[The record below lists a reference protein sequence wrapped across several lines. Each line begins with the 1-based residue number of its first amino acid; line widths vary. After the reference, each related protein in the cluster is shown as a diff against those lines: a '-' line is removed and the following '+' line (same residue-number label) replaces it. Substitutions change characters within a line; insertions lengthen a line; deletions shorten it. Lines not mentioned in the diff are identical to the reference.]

1 MATILAASDLL
12 GADNIQVL
20 DDVLARVCRILQLS
34 PTQYALAE
42 RHYNAIC
49 EWLGAEGS
57 LLNQFAPDLYPQGSV
72 ALGTTVKP
80 QLRDEYDVD
89 LVCELQIDHNSVRDP
104 AHLVDIIESR
114 MKESDIY
121 RGKLKRKSRCLCVS
135 YEHDFHLDILP
146 ACPDPVSGGTCLFV
160 PDCDDRK
167 LRTTN
172 PKGFIAWFKHQ
183 AAQLPRALTRKA
195 MDSAAPLPRP
205 QAAEEKNAL
214 QLSVQL
220 IKRWRNRYYSD
231 RPQQPPASILL
242 TTLMGNHYCDEQS
255 IFTNL
260 AASVRSILDSVPSI
274 GRLVVRNP
282 SHPLEDLSEP
292 WKDQAT
298 YDAFV
303 NGLRALRVKLARL
316 EAAEDMGQRSVLLQ
330 ELFGERVIKAAFE
343 EQGKKLEEARQSRKI
358 GVARTGGIVTLS
370 AAAGLA
376 PIPKNTF
383 YGDRR
388 HKKA

>member
-1 MATILAASDLL
+1 MATILAVSDLL
-12 GADNIQVL
+12 GADNTQLL

-42 RHYNAIC
+42 KHYNAIC

-57 LLNQFAPDLYPQGSV
+57 LLNRFAPELYPQGSV

-80 QLRDEYDVD
+80 QFQDEYDVD
-89 LVCELQIDHNSVRDP
+89 LVCELQIDHNSVAEP
-104 AHLVDIIESR
+104 SQLVDIIELR
-114 MKESDIY
+114 MKENDIY
-121 RGKLKRKSRCLCVS
+121 RGKLKRKSRCLCVN

-146 ACPDPVSGGTCLFV
+146 ACPDPISGGTCLFV

-172 PKGFIAWFKHQ
+172 PKGFIAWFKHR
-183 AAQLPRALTRKA
+183 AALLPGTLTRKA
-195 MDSAAPLPRP
+195 MDTAAPLPQP
-205 QAAEEKNAL
+205 QAAEDKNAL

-231 RPQQPPASILL
+231 RSEQPPASILL
-242 TTLMGNHYCDEQS
+242 TTLMGNHYYGEQS

-260 AASVRSILDSVPSI
+260 SASVRSILDSVPSV
-274 GRLVVRNP
+274 GRLVVSNP
-282 SHPLEDLSEP
+282 SHPLEDLSER
-292 WKDQAT
+292 WKDQTT
-298 YDAFV
+298 YDAFLH
-303 NGLRALRVKLARL
+303 GLRVLRLKLAKL
-316 EAAEDMGQRSVLLQ
+316 EIAEDMGQRSALLQ

-343 EQGKKLEEARQSRKI
+343 ELGNRLEEARRSRKI

-370 AAAGLA
+370 AAAGSV

-388 HKKA
+388 QKKA